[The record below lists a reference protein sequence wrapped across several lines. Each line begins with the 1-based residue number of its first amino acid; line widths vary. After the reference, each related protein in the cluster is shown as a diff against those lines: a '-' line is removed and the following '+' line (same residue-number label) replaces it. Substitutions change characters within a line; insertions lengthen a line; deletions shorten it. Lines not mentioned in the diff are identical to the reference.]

1 MTVLKLHK
9 SENLTTKNINLLKKM
24 LKENT
29 VFFVYSNSC
38 GHCIDFKPEWEK
50 FKTRNKINIVEIESD
65 ALIEINKSYKSIFKK
80 VCPSNGLVY
89 FPMIVLLN
97 NNSNK
102 TKKYIY
108 EGERKSKIIKKYVED
123 KLKDSSEYIDV
134 DKLNSS
140 FNELIKKIANARLK

>member
-9 SENLTTKNINLLKKM
+9 SSDLTTKNITLLNKI

-29 VFFVYSNSC
+29 IFFIYSNSC

-50 FKTRNKINIVEIESD
+50 FKIKNKINIVEIESD
-65 ALIEINKSYKSIFKK
+65 ALIEINKSHKVIFKK
-80 VCPSNGLVY
+80 ICPSNGLVY

-97 NNSNK
+97 NNSK

-108 EGERKSKIIKKYVED
+108 DGERKSKIIKKYVQD
-123 KLKDSSEYIDV
+123 KLKDSREYIDI

-140 FNELIKKIANARLK
+140 FNDLIKKIANARLK